1 VMSLYVSDQS
11 PCNMRYM
18 LPDYVREAGRKTVRP
33 DNPVHS
39 KEYHPRKKAVNGV
52 YLFERSLATEWYTY
66 ISLHYALHI
75 TGLCP
80 RRGDE
85 NSGQTSQFHSKA
97 CVDGQACLAV
107 LPSALFVLTLGRGYP
122 SGVTRLGFASPEL
135 GGSVGSHDQI
145 PHLESLVLIEKSQRR
160 GDGVRGEKPG
170 LFHQPSLTS

>member
-1 VMSLYVSDQS
+1 MSLYVSDQS
-11 PCNMRYM
+11 PCTMRYT

-39 KEYHPRKKAVNGV
+39 KEYHPRKKAVQRV
-52 YLFERSLATEWYTY
+52 YLFKRSLATEWYTY

-97 CVDGQACLAV
+97 CIDGQACLAV
-107 LPSALFVLTLGRGYP
+107 SSIGAICVNVRVFYLGFTRPVWG
-122 SGVTRLGFASPEL
+122 TRLGFAWPGAWRVSRITRPDTAS
-135 GGSVGSHDQI
+135 GIVSVD
-145 PHLESLVLIEKSQRR
+145 
-160 GDGVRGEKPG
+160 
-170 LFHQPSLTS
+170 